1 MYNFC
6 RNILEDEVDLNS
18 FQKLENTTYHYEL
31 KINKSL
37 IQIKVE
43 LCYNYEDLLQ
53 LHNIARSDSGH
64 GFIEKIK
71 QSIKIPLAVF
81 FVVFPVYVIILES
94 LQENDT

>member
-1 MYNFC
+1 MG
-6 RNILEDEVDLNS
+6 S
-18 FQKLENTTYHYEL
+18 FQKFKNTNYHLEL
-31 KINKSL
+31 KINKSS

-53 LHNIARSDSGH
+53 LHKIARSDPGH

-94 LQENDT
+94 LQENDTLFF